1 MNCRC
6 GVEVR
11 GCVGMR
17 IIRSK
22 RRTLAVEILRSG
34 EAVVRAPYSVSAEK
48 INEFLYEHSEWIEK
62 HTKKRLEYL
71 KNNPEPTA
79 EEIEILRKKAKAEL
93 PEIVEKYA
101 KLTGLFPSKVT
112 VTSAKTRFGSC
123 STKGSVCFSLYLM
136 NKPKETIEYVVLH
149 ELVHLKHHNHS
160 AAFYKEIEK
169 YMPDYKFRESLLKG

>member
-1 MNCRC
+1 MNCRF

-11 GCVGMR
+11 GCGVMK

-22 RRTLAVEILRSG
+22 RRTLAIEILRTG

-71 KNNPEPTA
+71 ENHPEPTA
-79 EEIEILRKKAKAEL
+79 EEVEVLRRRAEAEL
-93 PEIVEKYA
+93 PRIVEKYTE
-101 KLTGLFPSKVT
+101 LTGLFPSKVT

-160 AAFYKEIEK
+160 AEFYKEIEK

>member
-1 MNCRC
+1 
-6 GVEVR
+6 
-11 GCVGMR
+11 MR
-17 IIRSK
+17 NIRSK
-22 RRTLAVEILRSG
+22 RRTLAVEILRTG

-136 NKPKETIEYVVLH
+136 NKPNETLEYVVLH